1 MGIHDGHRKRMK
13 NRFLKYGLDSFDDH
27 AVLELLLYYA
37 LPRGDV
43 NPIAHEL
50 INRFGSLDA
59 VLDAPM
65 SDLIQIPGVGE
76 NAAALIKIIPQVCR
90 RYLESRVSLDRIIDS
105 SEKAGEF
112 VKPYFYGKREETVF
126 VVGLDAK
133 CKVIAHKQLGEGDVT
148 ATLISVRKVVEFAL
162 TYNAAY
168 IVLAHN
174 HPSGVALPSSDDVL
188 STKKVQEA
196 LLNVGV
202 KLFDHVIVAD
212 DDFVSLR
219 DCGYID

>member
-13 NRFLKYGLDSFDDH
+13 NRFLKYGLDNFDDH

-212 DDFVSLR
+212 DDFVSMR
-219 DCGYID
+219 DCGYLG

>member
-13 NRFLKYGLDSFDDH
+13 NRFLKYGLDNFDDH

-133 CKVIAHKQLGEGDVT
+133 CKVIAHKLLGEGDVT
-148 ATLISVRKVVEFAL
+148 ATLISIRKVVEFAL

-219 DCGYID
+219 DCGYIG